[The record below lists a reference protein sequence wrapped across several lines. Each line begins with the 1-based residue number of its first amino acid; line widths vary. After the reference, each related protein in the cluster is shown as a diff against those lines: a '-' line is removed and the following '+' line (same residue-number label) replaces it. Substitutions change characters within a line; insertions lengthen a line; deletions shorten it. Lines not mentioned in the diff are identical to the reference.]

1 MRRPTLKPLPP
12 APMQVP
18 LEIGAIARLL
28 PMNDLMQHLVPP
40 AVGLVRVR
48 IHGVADDAGTHLHHG
63 VVGGAGGVVSG
74 VAGEGVFLLVV
85 VPERG
90 FGVEG
95 RGALVVHVDDEVG
108 VALEDGMIE
117 YVCGVDFGFDVFF
130 ESVICANI
138 GLVADRRWI
147 V

>member
-1 MRRPTLKPLPP
+1 
-12 APMQVP
+12 
-18 LEIGAIARLL
+18 
-28 PMNDLMQHLVPP
+28 
-40 AVGLVRVR
+40 
-48 IHGVADDAGTHLHHG
+48 
-63 VVGGAGGVVSG
+63 
-74 VAGEGVFLLVV
+74 
-85 VPERG
+85 
-90 FGVEG
+90 
-95 RGALVVHVDDEVG
+95 VVHVDDEVG